1 MISEFPLL
9 IQLTLVVSAI
19 LALSSWIVSVI
30 QAVRSKQNYIL
41 AMVPMTQPFLAIVR
55 LFAQGRWSKT
65 PGFLLIGAL
74 ILFGFGPMA
83 VESIERSRLLS
94 FVDQVEAKGYNSDLE
109 SRISQHESIPAEQNS
124 WRSPFLEPLYLYAK
138 HLSSSEPGSLLASEA
153 QKGLDR
159 YDSLTPKEIPLRF
172 EYEADSYTPIISNIH
187 PIRRTLENSARVRY
201 ASNPNSQQSELPKE
215 LKSVAKVMAQFYEGH
230 NESFDQFEEAVSRD
244 KSAYY
249 YNLDRGPF
257 RIRFPHLEY
266 IKRFAFALN
275 DRMIVRL
282 ILGEQE
288 AAWKDWKTLSLLRNM
303 QERDL
308 DMLITLLVQLS
319 HYQVMIESAHA
330 AQALGAW
337 DVEKWKQIETEFARW
352 DARKKVIEGLK
363 MEVAMLTAEGVY
375 IAKNSP
381 KEKFDLQRVAMNVI
395 DTKNRSSDS
404 RLTKTMAYLK
414 IDFWSQLSPSTIRA
428 LINSEIRSG
437 LSKRFSDIE
446 DVIDLLGIGDPRND
460 YDPSTTLH
468 VPIPGNL
475 AEHSDSELKS
485 ESIYRIYE
493 KTLVLET
500 RILIARVACRLETYR
515 MKNGHY
521 PDGLELIQQS
531 GLEEITY
538 EKIGAK
544 GFSLSINLPDWF
556 SDIHEVIWKID
567 GQPPTLPEYQ
577 LF

>member
-9 IQLTLVVSAI
+9 IQLTLAVSAS
-19 LALSSWIVSVI
+19 LALSSWIVSVV
-30 QAVRSKQNYIL
+30 QAISSKQNYIF
-41 AMVPMTQPFLAIVR
+41 AIVPATQPFLALVQ
-55 LFAQGRWSKT
+55 LFAKGRWSKA
-65 PGFLLIGAL
+65 PGLLLIGAL
-74 ILFGFGPMA
+74 ILFGFGPKA
-83 VESIERSRLLS
+83 VESLERSKLLR
-94 FVDQVEAKGYNSDLE
+94 FVDQVEAKGYDTDFE
-109 SRISQHESIPAEQNS
+109 SRVSQHASIPAEQNS

-138 HLSSSEPGSLLASEA
+138 HLSSGESGSLLASEA

-172 EYEADSYTPIISNIH
+172 EYEVDSYTPIISKIY
-187 PIRRTLENSARVRY
+187 PIRRTLENSARVLY
-201 ASNPNSQQSELPKE
+201 ASNLNSQQSELPKE
-215 LKSVAKVMAQFYEGH
+215 LKSVAKVMSHFYDGL
-230 NESFDQFEEAVSRD
+230 NEYFDQFEEAVSRE

-257 RIRFPHLEY
+257 RIRLPHLEY
-266 IKRFAFALN
+266 IKQIAFALN
-275 DRMIVRL
+275 DRMMVRL

-303 QERDL
+303 QESDL
-308 DMLITLLVQLS
+308 EMLITLLVQLS

-337 DVEKWKQIETEFARW
+337 DVEKWDQIETEFARW
-352 DARKKVIEGLK
+352 DARKKVIAALK
-363 MEVAMLTAEGVY
+363 MEVAMLAAEGVY
-375 IAKNSP
+375 IATNSP
-381 KEKFDLQRVAMNVI
+381 KENFDLQRVATNVI

-414 IDFWSQLSPSTIRA
+414 IDFWSQLSPSTLRA

-437 LSKRFSDIE
+437 LSKRFSEIE
-446 DVIDLLGIGDPRND
+446 DVIDWLGIGEPGND
-460 YDPSTTLH
+460 DDFSKTLH
-468 VPIPGNL
+468 VPIPAN
-475 AEHSDSELKS
+475 ADSELKP
-485 ESIYRIYE
+485 ESSYRVYE

-515 MKNGHY
+515 MKNGNY
-521 PDGLELIQQS
+521 PDSLELIQQS

-538 EKIGAK
+538 EKIGEQ
-544 GFSLSINLPDWF
+544 GFSLSINMPDWF
-556 SDIHEVIWKID
+556 SDIHEVTWKID
-567 GQPPTLPEYQ
+567 EQPPTLPEYQ